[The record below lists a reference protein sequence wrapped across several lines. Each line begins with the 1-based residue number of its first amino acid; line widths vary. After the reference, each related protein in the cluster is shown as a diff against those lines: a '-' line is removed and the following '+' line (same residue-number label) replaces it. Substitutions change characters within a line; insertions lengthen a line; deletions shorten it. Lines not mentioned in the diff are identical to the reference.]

1 MLVHKS
7 PMVIE
12 LITCKCL
19 PLPTHTVSFFLH
31 LKPRLLLY
39 RAYSNVKQKQVDIRH
54 TQSERAIWAG
64 QVFSGIKSVQQA
76 IKHTQQVLKTHSTC
90 FRKHLAGIQ
99 TTFKVPWCSDGR
111 TSTLLGCTCPF
122 TTTIVIRPYVVM
134 IASQTPEALLCEDV
148 KLFDL

>member
-1 MLVHKS
+1 MQVPPFTH
-7 PMVIE
+7 PHC
-12 LITCKCL
+12 LIFPAL
-19 PLPTHTVSFFLH
+19 E
-31 LKPRLLLY
+31 PRLLLY
-39 RAYSNVKQKQVDIRH
+39 RAYSNEKQKQIDIRH

-99 TTFKVPWCSDGR
+99 TTFKVPWCSASR
-111 TSTLLGCTCPF
+111 TSILRYSILFGCTCPF

-134 IASQTPEALLCEDV
+134 IAPQTPGALLCEGV